1 MTFHYTNGTTRR
13 IRNPSAKHLYD
24 VQVLTAGGEFG
35 TWEIDANNRTQAAK
49 IAERE
54 GCQVRSVNMVG

>member
-1 MTFHYTNGTTRR
+1 MISRN
-13 IRNPSAKHLYD
+13 IRNASTKHLYD
-24 VQVLTAGGEFG
+24 VQVLTAAGQFE
-35 TWEIDANNRTQAAK
+35 TWAIDANSRAQAAK